1 MESIATTAHAETV
14 SRIPRLIAAYTRISL
29 GVAFLSAV
37 ADRLGLWG
45 PPGGPRVAWGDWS
58 HFMAYVAV
66 LNFFV
71 PHWLVPALAVVATV
85 AETGLGVLLLIGV
98 WQRQVAA
105 LSALLL
111 LAFALSMTLALGVK
125 APLDA
130 SVFAASA
137 AAAMLFIWAGRA
149 SAARSESS

>member
-1 MESIATTAHAETV
+1 
-14 SRIPRLIAAYTRISL
+14 
-29 GVAFLSAV
+29 
-37 ADRLGLWG
+37 
-45 PPGGPRVAWGDWS
+45 
-58 HFMAYVAV
+58 MAYVAV